1 MVAGIIRAAI
11 LGVLAVPL
19 VGFAAGMAA
28 RNVEWVDADPELR
41 AAAVEA
47 AGFAW
52 ISCVENPIQRL
63 YTLKVT
69 VDSVE
74 PVARCLRSVA
84 DGYGP
89 GYRSVVRERS
99 FFGVVIRTDIVLCGS
114 SSCAQGG

>member
-52 ISCVENPIQRL
+52 ISCRPRAYEG
-63 YTLKVT
+63 
-69 VDSVE
+69 
-74 PVARCLRSVA
+74 ARR
-84 DGYGP
+84 
-89 GYRSVVRERS
+89 
-99 FFGVVIRTDIVLCGS
+99 GS
-114 SSCAQGG
+114 PT